1 MTGPAGFL
9 ADLFSLTGRVAV
21 VTGGSSGIGA
31 GMAAALARAGAQV
44 VLVARDAER
53 LGSAAG
59 GLRACGGQ
67 AAWVSADLADRA
79 GLERA
84 ADEAAAAFG
93 PPDILLN
100 CAGINLRPALASL
113 TAADWDLTMAVNLT
127 APFLL
132 GQRFG
137 PSMAARG
144 WGRIINV
151 TSQQAQRAFG
161 NSGGYGAS
169 KGGLAA
175 LTRSQSEA
183 WARSGVCC
191 NSVCPGFVATRLNA
205 AVAADPERMA
215 AMAARTMTGRNG
227 EPADF
232 AGVAVF
238 LASRASDYVTGQTL
252 YVDGGFS
259 HQIRGITQIPVNEK
273 KGLTFA
279 RGLRSILRHDPD
291 KILVGEIRDNETAQ
305 IAINSALTGHLVF
318 TTVHANNVVD
328 VLGRFVNMGVEVYN
342 FVSALNCILA
352 QRLVRTICEYCARP
366 VSYDDET
373 LKASGMDPADWR
385 GFEFREGLGCIE
397 CGGTGYRGRTAIHE
411 LLDLTDPIRELILAK
426 KPTSEVRKLAQKE
439 GMSFLRESALD
450 RVRRGLTT
458 LKEINKVT
466 FIEASR

>member
-1 MTGPAGFL
+1 VTAAGFVE
-9 ADLFSLTGRVAV
+9 DLFSLTGRVAV

-31 GMAAALARAGAQV
+31 GMAAALAGAGARV

-53 LGSAAG
+53 LGAAAD
-59 GLRACGGQ
+59 GLCARGGQ

-84 ADEAAAAFG
+84 AEEAAAAFG
-93 PPDILLN
+93 PPDILVN
-100 CAGINLRPALASL
+100 CAGINLRPPLASL
-113 TAADWDLTMAVNLT
+113 SVEDWDLTLAVNLT

-137 PSMAARG
+137 PLMAARG

-151 TSQQAQRAFG
+151 TSQQASRAFS

-183 WARSGVCC
+183 WAGSGVCC
-191 NSVCPGFVATRLNA
+191 NSVCPGFVPTRLNA
-205 AVAADPERMA
+205 AIAADPERMA

-259 HQIRGITQIPVNEK
+259 
-273 KGLTFA
+273 
-279 RGLRSILRHDPD
+279 
-291 KILVGEIRDNETAQ
+291 
-305 IAINSALTGHLVF
+305 
-318 TTVHANNVVD
+318 
-328 VLGRFVNMGVEVYN
+328 
-342 FVSALNCILA
+342 
-352 QRLVRTICEYCARP
+352 
-366 VSYDDET
+366 
-373 LKASGMDPADWR
+373 
-385 GFEFREGLGCIE
+385 
-397 CGGTGYRGRTAIHE
+397 
-411 LLDLTDPIRELILAK
+411 
-426 KPTSEVRKLAQKE
+426 
-439 GMSFLRESALD
+439 
-450 RVRRGLTT
+450 
-458 LKEINKVT
+458 VT
-466 FIEASR
+466 

>member
-1 MTGPAGFL
+1 MTTGAGFL
-9 ADLFSLTGRVAV
+9 EDLFSLAGRVAV

-31 GMAAALARAGAQV
+31 GMAAALARAGAQL
-44 VLVARDAER
+44 VLVARDAGR
-53 LGSAAG
+53 LDSAAAA
-59 GLRACGGQ
+59 LRARGGQ
-67 AAWVSADLADRA
+67 ASAVSADLADRT

-93 PPDILLN
+93 PPDILVN
-100 CAGINLRPALASL
+100 CAGINLRPPLESL

-175 LTRSQSEA
+175 LTRLQSEA

-227 EPADF
+227 QPADF

-259 HQIRGITQIPVNEK
+259 AT
-273 KGLTFA
+273 
-279 RGLRSILRHDPD
+279 
-291 KILVGEIRDNETAQ
+291 
-305 IAINSALTGHLVF
+305 
-318 TTVHANNVVD
+318 
-328 VLGRFVNMGVEVYN
+328 
-342 FVSALNCILA
+342 
-352 QRLVRTICEYCARP
+352 
-366 VSYDDET
+366 
-373 LKASGMDPADWR
+373 
-385 GFEFREGLGCIE
+385 
-397 CGGTGYRGRTAIHE
+397 
-411 LLDLTDPIRELILAK
+411 
-426 KPTSEVRKLAQKE
+426 
-439 GMSFLRESALD
+439 
-450 RVRRGLTT
+450 
-458 LKEINKVT
+458 
-466 FIEASR
+466 